1 MLREAVAEADV
12 SFCRHFYTF
21 FIRICMYRS
30 VQGWLAADFQKE
42 RERHRTNAKKI
53 SRSVDLYHKTKE
65 TKKIKKVKVLQLA
78 RILTGKFF

>member
-1 MLREAVAEADV
+1 MFLID
-12 SFCRHFYTF
+12 T
-21 FIRICMYRS
+21 CMYRA

-65 TKKIKKVKVLQLA
+65 TKKMKKVKVPKLVH
-78 RILTGKFF
+78 ILIHKLF